1 MATEKVVISQEEFNS
16 WLAHP
21 VTQVVRESFNQR
33 AREIQVDWVN
43 GAFTGP
49 SAEETLQM
57 NSAALS
63 RARAYTFM
71 AELELMDLEGLGS

>member
-1 MATEKVVISQEEFNS
+1 M
-16 WLAHP
+16 
-21 VTQVVRESFNQR
+21 
-33 AREIQVDWVN
+33 DWVN